1 MNHFHKHPIA
11 HKEQAQLAHMN
22 ALHYCAVL
30 EGGVAGIHC
39 VFMTGNDTFSA
50 RFVWSDTVRDGEKT
64 VQYLN
69 VRRRSVILERLLAN
83 PVYHIPENKT
93 MFCPV
98 TKQRGGEAG

>member
-22 ALHYCAVL
+22 ALHYCVVL
-30 EGGVAGIHC
+30 LEYIAYSWYS
-39 VFMTGNDTFSA
+39 GNDTFSA

-64 VQYLN
+64 VRYLN
-69 VRRRSVILERLLAN
+69 VRRSSVILECLLAN